1 MKGRVFPSESVT
13 DIDRTA
19 GIAVRQVT
27 AHASIH
33 HHPFYY
39 LPAYDDAMA
48 WLVFVSHRAGRPQ
61 IFLEERETGRLLQLT
76 DRDDLNEWS
85 VHPAYDGR
93 HVYFTA
99 GCGAWRVSTE
109 SGFREECL
117 ADFGDVPMIAPG
129 MVGDAMGTTSLST
142 DGCWWAVPV
151 KYGPA
156 HGDVAR
162 LHVIDTSTGSVA
174 VACEHDSI
182 GHPQFHPDDSNLL
195 RFGGRYT
202 DRIHVVRRDGSG
214 HRLAYH
220 RDAARKEWVVHE
232 MWMPRRAVDGRNE
245 IVTVVWPQGMI
256 GIDVDTGAVR
266 RVTDFPAWHPCV
278 SRDGRLCVADTTH
291 PDRGLFLFDP
301 SRGPSAAVVPLAESR
316 SSNAG
321 DHWNTDHC
329 PYDDGPVQVF
339 APQHTHP
346 HPAIAPDNSRVVFTS
361 DRSGVAQ
368 LYEVTL
374 P

>member
-1 MKGRVFPSESVT
+1 MKGRVSESEST
-13 DIDRTA
+13 IGIDRCT
-19 GIAVRQVT
+19 GLGVRQVT
-27 AHASIH
+27 THSSIH

-39 LPAYDDAMA
+39 LPAYDDALA
-48 WLVFVSHRAGRPQ
+48 WLVFVSHRTGRPQ
-61 IFLEERETGRLLQLT
+61 IFLEDRSSGRLLQIT

-109 SGFREECL
+109 SGFHEECL
-117 ADFGDVPMIAPG
+117 ADFGDVPMIPPG

-142 DGCWWAVPV
+142 DGRWWAVPV
-151 KYGPA
+151 KFGPEY
-156 HGDVAR
+156 GDVAR
-162 LHVIDTSTGSVA
+162 LHVIDTATGSIS

-182 GHPQFHPDDSNLL
+182 GHPQFHPDDSQLL

-202 DRIHVVRRDGSG
+202 DRIHVVSRDGSG
-214 HRLAYH
+214 HRLAYA
-220 RDAARKEWVVHE
+220 RDAASKEWVVHE
-232 MWMPRRAVDGRNE
+232 MWMPRCAVGGRNE
-245 IVTVVWPQGMI
+245 IVTVVWPHGMI
-256 GIDVDTGAVR
+256 GIDVDTGTVR

-278 SRDGRLCVADTTH
+278 SRDGRICVTDTNY

-301 SRGPSAAVVPLAESR
+301 SRGPAAVVVPLAESG

-329 PYDDGPVQVF
+329 PYDDGPVKVF

-346 HPAIAPDNSRVVFTS
+346 HPAFSPDGSRIVFTS

>member
-1 MKGRVFPSESVT
+1 MKGRVYESESVGFT
-13 DIDRTA
+13 DPAT

-27 AHASIH
+27 AHPSIH

-39 LPAYDDAMA
+39 LPAYDDALA
-48 WLVFVSHRAGRPQ
+48 WLVFVSHRTGQPQ
-61 IFLEERETGRLLQLT
+61 IFLEDRGSGELLQLT

-117 ADFGDVPMIAPG
+117 ADFGDVPMIPPG

-142 DGCWWAVPV
+142 DGRWWAVPV
-151 KYGPA
+151 KYGPGQ
-156 HGDVAR
+156 GDVAR
-162 LHVIDTSTGSVA
+162 LHVVDTSNGSVT

-182 GHPQFHPDDSNLL
+182 GHPQFHPDDSDLL

-202 DRIHVVRRDGSG
+202 DRIHVVGRDGSG
-214 HRLAYH
+214 HRLVYR
-220 RDAARKEWVVHE
+220 RDVARREWVVHE
-232 MWMPRRAVDGRNE
+232 MWMPRGAVGGRTE
-245 IVTVVWPQGMI
+245 IVTVVWPHGMI

-278 SRDGRLCVADTTH
+278 SRDGRLCATDTKH

-301 SRGPSAAVVPLAESR
+301 SRGPAAPVVSLAESG

-329 PYDDGPVQVF
+329 PYDDGPVKVF

-346 HPAIAPDNSRVVFTS
+346 HPAIAPDNSGVVFTS
-361 DRSGVAQ
+361 DRTGVAQ